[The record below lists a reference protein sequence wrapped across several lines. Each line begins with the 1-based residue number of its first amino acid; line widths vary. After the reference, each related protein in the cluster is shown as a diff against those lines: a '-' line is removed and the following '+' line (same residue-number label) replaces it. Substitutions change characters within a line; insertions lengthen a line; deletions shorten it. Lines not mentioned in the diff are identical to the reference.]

1 MDPML
6 LEYWPVLL
14 PIVLIELV
22 LMVLALVHIF
32 RHDNYKYGNRIAW
45 VIVVIMFQIIGPIM
59 YFAIG
64 RSEE

>member
-6 LEYWPVLL
+6 LEYWTVLL